1 MADPTAAADDDVAME
16 DGDGQE
22 PHGSKIIVIHPG
34 SQYLRIGFAND
45 ALPKTVPMVI
55 ARKWKQNESEEN
67 GAEPLPK
74 RIKIDDEIPNEPEKW
89 FGEEVSALNLKRLVV
104 PLTVSSGELCTRLC
118 ALI

>member
-1 MADPTAAADDDVAME
+1 MADPTAGPDDDVAME
-16 DGDGQE
+16 DDDSQE

-74 RIKIDDEIPNEPEKW
+74 RIKIDHEVPSEPDKW
-89 FGEEVSALNLKRLVV
+89 FGEEVSFQNQNLLVALLI
-104 PLTVSSGELCTRLC
+104 VSSGELCTRLC
-118 ALI
+118 A